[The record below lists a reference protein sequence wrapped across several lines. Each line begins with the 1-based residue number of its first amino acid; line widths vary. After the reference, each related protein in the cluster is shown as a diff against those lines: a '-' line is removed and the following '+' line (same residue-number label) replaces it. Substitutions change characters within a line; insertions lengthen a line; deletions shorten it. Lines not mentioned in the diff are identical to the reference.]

1 MAVVSIV
8 GRFNVGTMVVGQLA
22 VIVPVPGVYPSG
34 VTPEICGDGSVS
46 GDGSICGYSDS
57 AQFGSVTPLVRQIAG
72 PGGIP
77 SAQLFGAVTVKAATR
92 IGVSGVTSAQAFG
105 APTVKTAIRVT
116 PASVPS
122 AQAFG
127 AVGVGQTAHPGGVAS
142 AQAFGSITTRSGFT
156 KPVGGVSSAQ
166 AFGTVTFKTAVSVT
180 VPGVPSAQAFGGET
194 FRLWVPVGGVPSAQA
209 FGQVYAYIVYIH
221 PIRPADCVEL
231 VLNAIYCRTFHGA
244 PICGTP
250 VCGDGS
256 ICGGT
261 LPWLVETSPA
271 GLTLNP
277 AAEQELALAQ
287 PVSYSFDLTPAGS
300 R

>member
-127 AVGVGQTAHPGGVAS
+127 AVAVAQTAHPGGVAS

-180 VPGVPSAQAFGGET
+180 VPGVPSAQAFG
-194 FRLWVPVGGVPSAQA
+194 
-209 FGQVYAYIVYIH
+209 QVYAYIVYIH

-244 PICGTP
+244 PICGAP
-250 VCGDGS
+250 ICGDGS

-287 PVSYSFDLTPAGS
+287 PVSYSFDLTPA
-300 R
+300 